1 MPQNVTKPQ
10 KETVFLLASRVN
22 PELFDRLKDYR
33 VLTWHSWSMESECE
47 AFKGRFAI
55 GGGTTS
61 GLRAIN
67 VGYVLGFRN
76 FVFYGLDSC
85 LSDDRKTKRFTGEEA
100 GAIVDVIVGDKTFY
114 CNHAMAQ
121 QANEFQEIY
130 KVMDVHIEVKG
141 NGLIAMILEE
151 RKRLG
156 KPV

>member
-1 MPQNVTKPQ
+1 
-10 KETVFLLASRVN
+10 L
-22 PELFDRLKDYR
+22 
-33 VLTWHSWSMESECE
+33 
-47 AFKGRFAI
+47 
-55 GGGTTS
+55 
-61 GLRAIN
+61 
-67 VGYVLGFRN
+67 
-76 FVFYGLDSC
+76 FYGLDSC